1 VRRGQEQIRPAG
13 AAAPGQRLGVHLVEG
28 HRAAGKAGDLVMVLS
43 PRTARIDRRSV
54 ARLRKHGGLIGVGN
68 TRSVRLELRLN
79 AVNDR
84 GELDLRPFD
93 STESFKN
100 LFPEA
105 GRGEGN
111 RPDQVSGILRPV
123 AVGLARCGHVGFS
136 PSEERQCSAL
146 EANRRRLIVG
156 ARILLEVPLVRCPI
170 PKVSLERAV
179 FSAAV
184 PFIHNLRKPQRNSHK
199 RYIAFE

>member
-13 AAAPGQRLGVHLVEG
+13 RRRRGQRLGVHLVEG

-54 ARLRKHGGLIGVGN
+54 ARLRKHGGLIGVGIPAL
-68 TRSVRLELRLN
+68 SGWELRLN

-156 ARILLEVPLVRCPI
+156 GEDTPRSSLG
-170 PKVSLERAV
+170 KVS
-179 FSAAV
+179 
-184 PFIHNLRKPQRNSHK
+184 
-199 RYIAFE
+199 